1 MQTVPINSINP
12 VYNNIPQQTAAQKP
26 QEKRNTGNTVLGS
39 ALDIGKTVAGGV
51 AVGAVSGGVVSLLPF
66 DNTELVTA
74 SLYDTFLQAAKDND
88 ILPEIMKSAAEPFN
102 LAKGFLSAQEGY
114 RQIQIKEL
122 LLEEQLNLSKAF
134 DDSTIKNTIL
144 ELAEK
149 LKAAGV
155 DLKGTLPDDTMDSI
169 ALDSL
174 KTDWMIKIT
183 EAVNKNAFNV
193 GEEAKKTAFDD
204 IMKAKDAFV
213 QGIQKFIKEAPKGD
227 DLLSSAKTQAKVASS
242 INLMGKAISFAVV
255 IALITK
261 MFDIFQAKKDKTDIK
276 QPAPNLVPAQTAQ
289 NQMQTSQNVWNLFSQ
304 SQNIQGSG
312 FNKFMTLG

>member
-88 ILPEIMKSAAEPFN
+88 ILPENMKSAAEPFN

-134 DDSTIKNTIL
+134 DDSTIRI
-144 ELAEK
+144 
-149 LKAAGV
+149 G
-155 DLKGTLPDDTMDSI
+155 
-169 ALDSL
+169 
-174 KTDWMIKIT
+174 
-183 EAVNKNAFNV
+183 
-193 GEEAKKTAFDD
+193 
-204 IMKAKDAFV
+204 
-213 QGIQKFIKEAPKGD
+213 
-227 DLLSSAKTQAKVASS
+227 
-242 INLMGKAISFAVV
+242 
-255 IALITK
+255 
-261 MFDIFQAKKDKTDIK
+261 
-276 QPAPNLVPAQTAQ
+276 
-289 NQMQTSQNVWNLFSQ
+289 
-304 SQNIQGSG
+304 
-312 FNKFMTLG
+312 